1 MRCDK
6 IDISLFIHR
15 SILAPMCQIGRVRAM
30 RKMATLFFKH
40 CKPSLRTALKQYE
53 SNPTISNEAAIKKL
67 LKQEEPENN
76 ANLYMMWLIRAAF
89 YGDKE
94 LAQKIENWPFYK
106 TAAYLPYEMLTGEKK
121 IHLNISHGNCLRKAG
136 FIGIPH
142 RLDEGGLTF
151 DSERGIYTLIYLKD
165 FIPWDEDGFG
175 AEWDYGEL
183 YFDAFFRR
191 IRVKSEEQIPK
202 WRQYKR
208 K

>member
-15 SILAPMCQIGRVRAM
+15 FILAPMCQIGSVRAM
-30 RKMATLFFKH
+30 RKMAMLFFKH
-40 CKPSLRTALKQYE
+40 CKPSLRAALKQYE
-53 SNPTISNEAAIKKL
+53 SNPTTSNEVAIKNL
-67 LKQEEPENN
+67 LKQEEPENS

-94 LAQKIENWPFYK
+94 LAQKIENWPLYK
-106 TAAYLPYEMLTGEKK
+106 TEAYLPYAMLTGEKK
-121 IHLNISHGNCLRKAG
+121 IHLNVSHGNCLRKAG

-151 DSERGIYTLIYLKD
+151 DSERGVYTIVYLKN

-191 IRVKSEEQIPK
+191 IRVKSEDRIPK